1 MNKVTVKI
9 FTSREQ
15 YLKRPNVKGK
25 IQFPCGLITIEP
37 WIKRCSMNFN
47 KPICVKENILDS
59 SKVLML
65 DFHYNFVKN
74 KCGSKTEMFL
84 VESDGLR

>member
-25 IQFPCGLITIEP
+25 RQFPSGLITIEP
-37 WIKRCSMNFN
+37 
-47 KPICVKENILDS
+47 
-59 SKVLML
+59 
-65 DFHYNFVKN
+65 
-74 KCGSKTEMFL
+74 
-84 VESDGLR
+84 